1 MQIRKFEARTM
12 TEALSLV
19 KKEFG
24 PDAVI
29 LSTGNSRSGGGSF
42 GLFGSP
48 MVEITAALDRNPP
61 AGMKGV
67 DFYSKSFKPSSPVSG
82 GSPVEL
88 SAQVEDA
95 GVLREEI
102 KDLRRL
108 VAEMK
113 EQKRVKSGKVLSLPK
128 PFEDIYS
135 SMISAGVF
143 PRLAR
148 PLVEKGAMHLDNCSD
163 RKRAGRISLAKE
175 AVAMEIMSHVKVS
188 GDIKLGDKKGRAVAF
203 VGPTGVG
210 KTTTMAK
217 VAAKYACL
225 GKNVALITI
234 DTYRIGAV
242 EQFKSYARILKA
254 PASVASTPR
263 ELRKTIDSFGDKDLI
278 LIDTAG
284 RSQRD
289 HGQISFLREFFP
301 GPEDRIELHLLMS
314 ATTHDSGISDIV
326 KRFGS
331 LLVQRHI
338 FTKLDECASFGS
350 ILNALARHKL
360 NCSYF
365 TTGQRVPED
374 LEAALPERV
383 ADLILRIRE
392 EADCNRVEPGRI

>member
-29 LSTGNSRSGGGSF
+29 LSTGSSRQGTGSF

-67 DFYSKSFKPSSPVSG
+67 DYYSKSFNPSSPVLG
-82 GSPVEL
+82 GSQVAL

-102 KDLRRL
+102 KELRRL
-108 VAEMK
+108 VSEMK
-113 EQKRVKSGKVLSLPK
+113 EQKRAKSGTVLSLPE

-148 PLVEKGAMHLDNCSD
+148 TLVEKGAMHLDKCSD

-175 AVAMEIMSHVKVS
+175 AVAMEIMSLVKVS
-188 GDIKLGDKKGRAVAF
+188 GDIKLGDKKGSAVAF

-210 KTTTMAK
+210 KTTSIAK
-217 VAAKYACL
+217 LAAKYSRL
-225 GKNVALITI
+225 GKKVALITI

-242 EQFKSYARILKA
+242 EQFKDYARILKV
-254 PASVASTPR
+254 PALVASTPR
-263 ELRKTIDSFGDKDLI
+263 ELRNKIDSFGDKDLI

-301 GPEDRIELHLLMS
+301 GSEDRIELQLLMS
-314 ATTHDSGISDIV
+314 ATTHDSGINDIV

-331 LLVQRHI
+331 LPVQRHI
-338 FTKLDECASFGS
+338 FTKLDECSSFGS

-374 LEAALPERV
+374 LEAASPERV

-392 EADCNRVEPGRI
+392 EADCNSVKPGGI

>member
-1 MQIRKFEARTM
+1 MQIRKFEAKTM

-29 LSTGNSRSGGGSF
+29 LSTGSSKLGSGSF

-61 AGMKGV
+61 AGTKV
-67 DFYSKSFKPSSPVSG
+67 IDSYTSSFNSLSP
-82 GSPVEL
+82 L
-88 SAQVEDA
+88 SEDRQAALTAHAEDA

-113 EQKRVKSGKVLSLPK
+113 EQKRSKAGKVISLPE
-128 PFEDIYS
+128 PFENIYS
-135 SMISAGVF
+135 GMISAGVM

-148 PLVEKGAMHLDNCSD
+148 KCVEKGAMHLSNFGES
-163 RKRAGRISLAKE
+163 KTIGRISLAKE
-175 AVAMEIMSHVKVS
+175 AVAMEIMSLVKVS
-188 GDIKLGDKKGRAVAF
+188 GDIKLGDKKGKAVAF

-210 KTTTMAK
+210 KTTSIAK
-217 VAAKYACL
+217 LAAKYSRI
-225 GKNVALITI
+225 GKDVALITI
-234 DTYRIGAV
+234 DTYRVGAV
-242 EQFKSYARILKA
+242 EQLKTYAKILKV
-254 PASVASTPR
+254 PALVASNPR
-263 ELRKTIDSFGDKDLI
+263 ELREKIDHFRDKDLI

-289 HGQISFLREFFP
+289 QGQISFLREFFP
-301 GPEDRIELHLLMS
+301 GPEDKIELHLLMS

-331 LLVQRHI
+331 LPVQRHI
-338 FTKLDECASFGS
+338 FTKLDECSSFGS

-374 LEAALPERV
+374 LEAASPERM
-383 ADLILRIRE
+383 ADLILSLRE
-392 EADCNRVEPGRI
+392 EANCNRVEPGRI

>member
-24 PDAVI
+24 SDAVI
-29 LSTGNSRSGGGSF
+29 LSTGSSRQGAGSF

-61 AGMKGV
+61 AGRKSV
-67 DFYSKSFKPSSPVSG
+67 DFYSKSFDSLSAPSG
-82 GSPVEL
+82 DDLIRL
-88 SAQVEDA
+88 SAQSEDA
-95 GVLREEI
+95 ETLKEEI
-102 KDLRRL
+102 KELRRL

-113 EQKRVKSGKVLSLPK
+113 EQKKGKAGKALSLPK

-143 PRLAR
+143 PMLAR
-148 PLVEKGAMHLDNCSD
+148 TIVEKGAMHLDKCSD
-163 RKRAGRISLAKE
+163 RKRAGGISMAKE
-175 AVAMEIMSHVKVS
+175 AVAMEIMSLVKVS

-210 KTTTMAK
+210 KTTTIAK
-217 VAAKYACL
+217 LAAKYSRM

-242 EQFKSYARILKA
+242 EQFKGYARILKA
-254 PASVASTPR
+254 PALVASTPR
-263 ELRKTIDSFGDKDLI
+263 ELRNKIDSFGDKDLI

-289 HGQISFLREFFP
+289 QGQISFLREFFP

-331 LLVQRHI
+331 LPVQRHI

-374 LEAALPERV
+374 LEAASPERV

-392 EADCNRVEPGRI
+392 EVDCNRVKPGRI